1 MKIVQLFDGQVPP
14 SGYGGIERMVFWL
27 ARALVKLGHEVTVVA
42 RVGGDALTEA
52 GIRFV
57 PWPHSLTELPSLL
70 PDAELLHFHQPFPA
84 TFSPHCA
91 YLITEHG
98 NHRAKQAILPNTVF
112 LSKSH
117 ANNHGAEIF
126 VHNGL
131 PLDEYPPS
139 SEKERTML
147 FMAKL
152 GWRKKNAITAIN
164 LALDNNLTIKL
175 CGGDVWK
182 EKKLRG
188 MWRRRAQR
196 DGKEQLIESCGNVDG
211 IEKLSLLQNSSLLF
225 YAVNW
230 QEPFALAPHEA
241 MACGTPVLATPNGA
255 LGEYIVDGDNGYL
268 VTSYHQANEAI
279 DWHLS
284 RTVDEQQRMQQRC
297 IETAFSI
304 LNSARAYLAL
314 YENLQS
320 NDYLYPPADAA
331 RFKYRPGKTV
341 KVRRWLA

>member
-1 MKIVQLFDGQVPP
+1 MKIVQLFDGRVPP

-27 ARALVKLGHEVTVVA
+27 ARALVQLGHEVTVVA
-42 RVGGDALTEA
+42 RQGGDALGAA
-52 GIRFV
+52 GIHFV
-57 PWPHSLTELPSLL
+57 PWPNSLDDLRSLL
-70 PDAELLHFHQPFPA
+70 PDAEVLHFHQPFPA
-84 TFSPHCA
+84 SFTPHCP

-98 NHRAKQAILPNTVF
+98 NHRASQPILPNTVF

-117 ANNHGAEIF
+117 ANNHGAELY

-131 PLDEYPPS
+131 PLEEYPPATD
-139 SEKERTML
+139 KERSML

-164 LALDNNLTIKL
+164 LALDTNLTINV
-175 CGGDVWK
+175 CGGDVWQ

-188 MWRRRAQR
+188 LWRWRAQR
-196 DGKEQLIESCGNVDG
+196 DDNKQLIKNCGNVDG
-211 IEKLSLLQNSSLLF
+211 TEKLRLLQSSGLLF

-255 LGEYIVDGDNGYL
+255 LGEYLVDRENGYL
-268 VTSYHQANEAI
+268 VTSYRQAVAAI
-279 DWHLS
+279 TWHLNRS
-284 RTVDEQQRMQQRC
+284 DQEQRDMQQRC
-297 IETAFSI
+297 VDTAFSI
-304 LNSARAYLAL
+304 QNSACEYLAL
-314 YENLQS
+314 YEQLQRS
-320 NDYLYPPADAA
+320 DYLYAPTAAA
-331 RFKYRPGKTV
+331 RFKYQPAKTV

>member
-1 MKIVQLFDGQVPP
+1 MKIVQLFDGHVPP
-14 SGYGGIERMVFWL
+14 AGYGGIERMVFWL
-27 ARALVKLGHEVTVVA
+27 ARALVQLGHEVTVVA
-42 RVGGDALTEA
+42 QQGGEALTKA
-52 GIRFV
+52 GIDFV
-57 PWPHSLTELPSLL
+57 PWPNTLADLPSML
-70 PDAELLHFHQPFPA
+70 PDAELLHFHQPFP
-84 TFSPHCA
+84 TEFSPHCA

-98 NHRAKQAILPNTVF
+98 NHRAAQAILPNTVF

-117 ANNHGAEIF
+117 ANNHGAELF

-131 PLDEYPPS
+131 PLDEYPPCAD
-139 SEKERTML
+139 KERTML

-152 GWRKKNAITAIN
+152 GWRKKNAISAIN
-164 LALDNNLTIKL
+164 LALDNDLTIKL
-175 CGGDVWK
+175 CGGDVWS

-188 MWRRRAQR
+188 LWRQRAQR
-196 DGKEQLIESCGNVDG
+196 GDKKALIQSCGNVDG
-211 IEKLSLLQNSSLLF
+211 IEKLTLLQSSGLLF

-255 LGEYIVDGDNGYL
+255 LGEYIVDGENGYL
-268 VTSYHQANEAI
+268 VTSYQQANDAI
-279 DWHLS
+279 DWHLN
-284 RTVDEQQRMQQRC
+284 RTAQEQQRMQQRC

-304 LNSARAYLAL
+304 QNSARAYLAL
-314 YENLQS
+314 YERLQS
-320 NDYLYPPADAA
+320 NEYLYPPSDAA